1 MSSELSS
8 VVCLQSEL
16 KVGGAEGGERKKC
29 RRDVDKFMNEH

>member
-16 KVGGAEGGERKKC
+16 KVGARKAGSEKNAGE
-29 RRDVDKFMNEH
+29 M